1 MAAIVQA
8 SNISRHF
15 GSARALD
22 GVDLEVREGEI
33 FGIVGPNG
41 AGKTTLLNLCAG
53 LDTPTS
59 GTVEVFGLNPATSW
73 DELASRV
80 GVQMQSSALP
90 PRLRIGEALEL
101 YSALYPEVRPWKDV
115 LEELGIGHK
124 EDARIEKLSGG
135 ERQRVFIALTLLHKP
150 ELAFLD
156 EITTALDPQSRRDMW
171 ETVKHVRDNGA
182 TVVLTTHY
190 MEEAEYLCDRVAII
204 DQGRLVAC
212 DSVPNLIAAHGGQ
225 SAAKVEFA
233 RAVPTNLEL
242 PGVEVTKVSGRT
254 MELQGSGDYLPELFD
269 ALRTQDLRVMNI
281 NTRSAGLEDVFLSLT
296 GKRIAEANAEG
307 KS

>member
-90 PRLRIGEALEL
+90 PRLRVGEALEL

-204 DQGRLVAC
+204 DQG
-212 DSVPNLIAAHGGQ
+212 DWS
-225 SAAKVEFA
+225 
-233 RAVPTNLEL
+233 RAIRCPT
-242 PGVEVTKVSGRT
+242 
-254 MELQGSGDYLPELFD
+254 
-269 ALRTQDLRVMNI
+269 
-281 NTRSAGLEDVFLSLT
+281 LSLHT
-296 GKRIAEANAEG
+296 AGSPQPKWNSQELYPPTWSYRG
-307 KS
+307 WKSRRSPVELWNCRVQVTTCQSFSMPCAPKTYA